1 MKAMSTVQQP
11 YPLDG
16 GDALI
21 DEVRAIRREICNQFG
36 NDVDRLCDH
45 LREVERDYA
54 ARRAV
59 FAGVSKAAAA
69 KLVETWG
76 DEPYRTDDPIVDEV
90 RAIRK
95 GLADRK
101 P

>member
-1 MKAMSTVQQP
+1 MSAIPEPDQP
-11 YPLDG
+11 NT

-21 DEVRAIRREICNQFG
+21 DEVRRIRRDICNQFG

-45 LREVERDYA
+45 LIEVERDYA
-54 ARRAV
+54 ARRGA
-59 FAGVSKAAAA
+59 FAGVSREAAA
-69 KLVETWG
+69 KVVESWG
-76 DEPYRTDDPIVDEV
+76 PDPLRTDDPIVDEV

-95 GLADRK
+95 GLAEKR